1 MDCIS
6 VAVFCPL
13 DIAFTYLWPQH
24 LGPRPQP
31 GCRVRV
37 PFGRKSVIGLTLGD
51 ADAPPNTSKL
61 KEVEALVDQRP
72 LWDEATWKTWLWM
85 ADYYHHPIGDAL
97 ATTLPSALA
106 KGETPEPA
114 AGRLLDMSGEV
125 RYRPAPGNEA
135 ATGKQRGVIKLAGA
149 QPGGLTRLQLID
161 QSDSPRVVD
170 LLIRTGVLIPDRETV
185 AAGAGA
191 ATVTLNQEQQD
202 AAAAI
207 VGKLGSFSVTLLDGV
222 TGSGKTEVF
231 MEAIAAAI
239 AQGKQV
245 LYLVPEIGL
254 TPQTCARLE
263 KRFEVCTLHSKLSEK
278 DRSLAWS
285 LARSGQTQV
294 IIGTRSALFTPIPNL
309 GLIILDEEHDHSYKQ
324 DTHLRYHARDVAIY
338 LASRRNL
345 PVVLGSATPSAESY
359 RNALAGKY
367 HHLRLTQ
374 RATGAAMPAL
384 EILDAKSMP
393 QPDGLTPLALG
404 LIKRTLAKGEQAM
417 VYLPRRGFAHAMLC
431 TSCGWASECPNCS
444 ARMVYHRS
452 KGKLICHHCSETHG
466 KPQAC
471 PKCAGEIIPL
481 GAGTERTEALLAEA
495 IGAEQV
501 LRLDTDVI
509 SSPTSMHEA
518 LARIREN
525 KPLCIVGTQMLSKG
539 HDFPGVTLVLVAGTD
554 SALFSADARAGENFI
569 QQVTQVAGRSGRA
582 KPGRVVIQTM
592 QADNPLLKQLVS
604 DGYHETLND
613 LINRY
618 EEAMLPPV
626 CASALITVETPN
638 PDDAKEMLEA
648 AIDAVDH
655 PALVGP
661 FPAIMERRAGAH
673 RYQAAVL
680 AETRK
685 ERHAILC
692 KLKAEWRARTT
703 RFPLIIDVDPCQMS

>member
-6 VAVFCPL
+6 VAIFCPL
-13 DIAFTYLWPQH
+13 DMAFTYQWPEA
-24 LGPRPQP
+24 LGEPPKP
-31 GCRVRV
+31 GCRVKV
-37 PFGRKSVIGLTLGD
+37 PFGRKSVVGLTLG
-51 ADAPPNTSKL
+51 AAEQPQNIAKL
-61 KEVEALVDQRP
+61 KQVETLIDQHP

-125 RYRPAPGNEA
+125 VYRPAPGSDA
-135 ATGKQRGVIKLAGA
+135 ATGKQRAVLKIAGSA
-149 QPGGLTRLQLID
+149 PAGLTRLQLIE
-161 QSDSPRVVD
+161 QSDAPRVVD
-170 LLIRTGVLIPDRETV
+170 MLIRTGSLTPDREPATLP
-185 AAGAGA
+185 
-191 ATVTLNQEQQD
+191 TVTLNDEQQD

-207 VGKLGSFSVTLLDGV
+207 INKLGRFSVTLLDGV

-231 MEAIAAAI
+231 MEAIDATI
-239 AQGKQV
+239 SQGQQV

-285 LARSGQTQV
+285 LARSGKVQV

-374 RATGAAMPAL
+374 RATGAAMPGL

-393 QPDGLTPLALG
+393 QPDGLTPIALG
-404 LIKRTLAKGEQAM
+404 LIKRTLDKGEQAM

-431 TSCGWASECPNCS
+431 TTCGWASECPNCS
-444 ARMVYHRS
+444 ARMVFHRS
-452 KGKLICHHCSETHG
+452 KGKLICHHCSETHN

-471 PKCAGEIIPL
+471 PKCANEVIPL
-481 GAGTERTEALLAEA
+481 GAGTERTEALLVEA
-495 IGAEQV
+495 IGAEHV

-509 SSPTSMHEA
+509 SSPTAMLEA
-518 LARIREN
+518 LARIREG

-539 HDFPGVTLVLVAGTD
+539 HDFPGVTMVVIAGTD

-569 QQVTQVAGRSGRA
+569 QQVTQVAGRSGRS

-592 QADNPLLKQLVS
+592 QADNPLLQQLAR
-604 DGYHETLND
+604 DGYHETLKD
-613 LINRY
+613 LISRY

-638 PDDAKEMLEA
+638 PNDAREMLEA
-648 AIDAVDH
+648 CIDAVDH
-655 PALVGP
+655 HALVGP
-661 FPAIMERRAGAH
+661 FPAIMERRAGVH
-673 RYQAAVL
+673 RFQAAVL

-685 ERHAILC
+685 ERHEVLC

-703 RFPLIIDVDPCQMS
+703 RFPLIIDVDPSQMS